1 MKTSDSYGFKEEYE
15 VRLLLAVLLSLA
27 LVAITVKEQVLLFKV
42 VMLMLF
48 LEVVIEILPQI

>member
-27 LVAITVKEQVLLFKV
+27 LVVITVKEQVLLFKV
-42 VMLMLF
+42 AMLMLF